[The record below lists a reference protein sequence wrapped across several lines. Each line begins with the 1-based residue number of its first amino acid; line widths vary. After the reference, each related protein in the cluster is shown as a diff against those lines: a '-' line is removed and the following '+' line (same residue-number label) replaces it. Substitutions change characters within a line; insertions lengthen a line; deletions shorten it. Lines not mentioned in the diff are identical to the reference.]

1 MVTDAKALYDSYHR
15 EGVSSSVVDKR
26 VGLEIR
32 VMKEMLEE
40 LNGQLR
46 WMSSERQIA
55 DGLTMQGISSCLV
68 SCSPTA
74 SPSEVDLGPE
84 LCGLEEEDEE

>member
-55 DGLTMQGISSCLV
+55 DGLTKESARVLSAARLRHR
-68 SCSPTA
+68 
-74 SPSEVDLGPE
+74 PSEVDLGPE